1 MTSDHPDISFGPEGQ
16 QWHYSKVT
24 KTYDISAGS
33 IKKMTIPTTEGP
45 KETFVTIDPES
56 SVLVVVDMQNFFLD
70 PQCMQHPNG
79 LKAVEPT
86 IRVIEKCREAGI
98 QVMMLNSFAKK
109 TLISWSRDWIY
120 PSTDN
125 LAQLGPYRPRH
136 EDPTGR
142 CAARLSQRY
151 FTVYHHVD
159 TILYGL
165 GFRPWRQ
172 KRTMSLCWVLECGYL
187 PSTQGARQAGWLT
200 LCEEP
205 HEWALEPGATIA

>member
-109 TLISWSRDWIY
+109 TLIS
-120 PSTDN
+120 
-125 LAQLGPYRPRH
+125 
-136 EDPTGR
+136 
-142 CAARLSQRY
+142 
-151 FTVYHHVD
+151 
-159 TILYGL
+159 
-165 GFRPWRQ
+165 
-172 KRTMSLCWVLECGYL
+172 
-187 PSTQGARQAGWLT
+187 
-200 LCEEP
+200 
-205 HEWALEPGATIA
+205 